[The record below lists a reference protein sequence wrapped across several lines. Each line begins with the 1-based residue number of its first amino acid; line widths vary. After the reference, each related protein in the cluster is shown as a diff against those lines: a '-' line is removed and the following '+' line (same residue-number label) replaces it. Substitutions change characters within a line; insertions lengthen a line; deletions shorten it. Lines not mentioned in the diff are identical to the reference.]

1 MPVRCRCRGRDFGL
15 GLFGAAG
22 GGHTLDTR
30 IAVAGGTRSGRCR
43 SDQPRGDTPAAK
55 KNCIKPWRKL
65 MWCVGRLTEEYRQ
78 LMYDLLEL
86 YARPF
91 RSREPV
97 VWLDEKSKQ
106 LLEDS
111 RRPLPIRPGM
121 RVKVD
126 YEYVRRGTCNLFVAI
141 EPKGGRRTVGV
152 TDHRTKAVRPPP
164 ARTGLCQRSPGPSGA
179 RQSQHAFPKMLR
191 GSARRRRRAQVAAPR
206 GLSLSRTSRNQTGIT
221 IEG

>member
-1 MPVRCRCRGRDFGL
+1 MADVGPISRETIRRL
-15 GLFGAAG
+15 L
-22 GGHTLDTR
+22 
-30 IAVAGGTRSGRCR
+30 
-43 SDQPRGDTPAAK
+43 K

-121 RVKVD
+121 PVKVD
-126 YEYVRRGTCNLFVAI
+126 YEYVRRGTCNLF
-141 EPKGGRRTVGV
+141 
-152 TDHRTKAVRPPP
+152 PP
-164 ARTGLCQRSPGPSGA
+164 AS
-179 RQSQHAFPKMLR
+179 
-191 GSARRRRRAQVAAPR
+191 
-206 GLSLSRTSRNQTGIT
+206 
-221 IEG
+221 E